1 MIEQIGLDW
10 IWMEKTILSLQ
21 LPQWMSILFAIL
33 NESLTI
39 VIIASVVANKINVN
53 IAIIANAPSA
63 SLLLDENAEMWE
75 Q

>member
-1 MIEQIGLDW
+1 MR
-10 IWMEKTILSLQ
+10 
-21 LPQWMSILFAIL
+21 ILFAIL